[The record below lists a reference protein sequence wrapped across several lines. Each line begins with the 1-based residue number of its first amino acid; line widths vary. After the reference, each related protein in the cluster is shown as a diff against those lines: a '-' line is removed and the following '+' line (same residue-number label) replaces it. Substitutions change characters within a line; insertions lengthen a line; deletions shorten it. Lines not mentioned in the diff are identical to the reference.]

1 MAPVTP
7 DAVNARRQRPADPTL
22 RRLMHP
28 HHRNYSASK
37 ASAHS
42 VKSVSRCGKSRSE
55 LGRMERVGS
64 VARSICS
71 RHTRHGVDRSHFSLR
86 DFFRGISANF
96 ELGKDFLREMNTPI
110 HVSEAVFLP
119 LSLCTLSPGRC
130 LRLSPFGHSLTL
142 GSHCEICINRSQVHV
157 PQEFSST
164 QLSFFNNVHKIIPNK
179 TFYVSLLSSSPSA
192 VKAGLSQPSLLYAYL
207 VTGHFCGTICPI
219 FSTNG
224 KGRLIMHLLLQ
235 GTSLH
240 IPETCLKLLCEN
252 IGPTYELA
260 VDLVGD
266 AFCIKVSPR
275 DTVYEKAVNVDEDAI
290 YEAIKDLEC
299 GDELRLQI
307 INYTQLILEN
317 KQ

>member
-7 DAVNARRQRPADPTL
+7 EAVNARQQRPADPAL

-28 HHRNYSASK
+28 HHRNYTASK

-266 AFCIKVSPR
+266 A
-275 DTVYEKAVNVDEDAI
+275 
-290 YEAIKDLEC
+290 
-299 GDELRLQI
+299 
-307 INYTQLILEN
+307 
-317 KQ
+317 

>member
-1 MAPVTP
+1 
-7 DAVNARRQRPADPTL
+7 
-22 RRLMHP
+22 
-28 HHRNYSASK
+28 
-37 ASAHS
+37 
-42 VKSVSRCGKSRSE
+42 
-55 LGRMERVGS
+55 
-64 VARSICS
+64 
-71 RHTRHGVDRSHFSLR
+71 
-86 DFFRGISANF
+86 
-96 ELGKDFLREMNTPI
+96 MNTPI

-207 VTGHFCGTICPI
+207 VTGHFCGTVCPI

-224 KGRLIMHLLLQ
+224 KGRLNMHLLLQ

-252 IGPTYELA
+252 IGPAYELA
-260 VDLVGD
+260 VDLLGD
-266 AFCIKVSPR
+266 SFCLKVSPR
-275 DTVYEKAVNVDEDAI
+275 DTVHEKAVNVDEDAI

>member
-1 MAPVTP
+1 MPQEFSSTQLSFFNNVHKIIPNKTFY
-7 DAVNARRQRPADPTL
+7 VSLLRQRPADPTL

-28 HHRNYSASK
+28 HHRNYTASK

-157 PQEFSST
+157 H
-164 QLSFFNNVHKIIPNK
+164 VK
-179 TFYVSLLSSSPSA
+179 T
-192 VKAGLSQPSLLYAYL
+192 
-207 VTGHFCGTICPI
+207 
-219 FSTNG
+219 
-224 KGRLIMHLLLQ
+224 
-235 GTSLH
+235 
-240 IPETCLKLLCEN
+240 
-252 IGPTYELA
+252 
-260 VDLVGD
+260 
-266 AFCIKVSPR
+266 
-275 DTVYEKAVNVDEDAI
+275 
-290 YEAIKDLEC
+290 
-299 GDELRLQI
+299 
-307 INYTQLILEN
+307 
-317 KQ
+317 